1 VSLKTFHRVFIAAA
15 FLCLAF
21 TARWASGRNAA
32 LLVTPWLLYACAAG
46 MLLLVPY
53 FAWTLKK
60 LRG

>member
-1 VSLKTFHRVFIAAA
+1 MSLNTFHRVFIAFA
-15 FLCLAF
+15 FACLAV
-21 TARWASGRNAA
+21 TARWASGRNPA
-32 LLVTPWLLYACAAG
+32 LLVTPWLLYSCAAG